1 MKIHPD
7 ILMNIERFDY
17 VGKESAIAPL
27 WIRIEGLPLYLFDE
41 LSLLSIANAIE
52 PPLSVPSFV
61 LNSAF
66 ISVELDVSK
75 ALIDAIYVCF
85 QDDNLNSPIEGF
97 WIKVFYDVVS
107 SYCSS
112 YLHIGHSFEV
122 SKKGKSAFLA
132 CIADTEQRFEKVLPA
147 SKVFDVLPL
156 PTLPSITVT
165 SSSTSAN
172 FNKKSE
178 EQVKKIQVWK
188 EVRGSGAPKTQK
200 NTTSIKAKALP
211 IENSFSPLQ
220 LTGSELFVLNKG
232 SANEVHTV
240 LQVENEG
247 TLKVDQNEKCLSEL
261 KQQMEPATIIIEES
275 VLPGWQLNTT
285 GFWLHMLRII
295 SNLEKGKL

>member
-17 VGKESAIAPL
+17 VWKESAIAPL

-41 LSLLSIANAIE
+41 LSLLSIANATE

-75 ALIDAIYVCF
+75 PLIDAIYVCF

-97 WIKVFYDVVS
+97 WIKVFYDV
-107 SYCSS
+107 
-112 YLHIGHSFEV
+112 
-122 SKKGKSAFLA
+122 
-132 CIADTEQRFEKVLPA
+132 
-147 SKVFDVLPL
+147 VFDVLPL

-178 EQVKKIQVWK
+178 EQVKKIHVWK

-240 LQVENEG
+240 LQVENEE

-295 SNLEKGKL
+295 SNLEQGKL